1 MLFGIASYHKRY
13 VSVGDG
19 LAEQRL
25 AHGKL
30 HVQFTAPAHKKNG
43 SSTLLRA
50 QAGRLGPARPFSAWL
65 DWGSARLWLPKWSFR
80 VHETNV
86 FQKK

>member
-30 HVQFTAPAHKKNG
+30 RVQFTAPAHKNKWQ
-43 SSTLLRA
+43 LDLA
-50 QAGRLGPARPFSAWL
+50 QGPGWPARPGPALFGLAQL
-65 DWGSARLWLPKWSFR
+65 GLGSALAPKVVVSR
-80 VHETNV
+80 A
-86 FQKK
+86 